1 MAVHTRMLAL
11 GVVAMLLA
19 ASGVLLL
26 LVAGQ

>member
-1 MAVHTRMLAL
+1 MPVHTRMLAL

-19 ASGVLLL
+19 LSGVMLL